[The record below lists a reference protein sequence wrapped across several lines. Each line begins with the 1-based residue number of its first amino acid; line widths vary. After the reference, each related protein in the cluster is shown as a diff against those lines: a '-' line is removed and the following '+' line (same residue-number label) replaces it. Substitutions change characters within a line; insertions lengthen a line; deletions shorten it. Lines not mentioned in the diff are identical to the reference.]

1 MITELKTEIEENIES
16 YSLYELEQMLLLLE
30 SFDMLYYN
38 KSYVYRN
45 YVYGKYVDRML
56 VNQMKFLNDMLTI
69 NYK

>member
-45 YVYGKYVDRML
+45 YTMKKEVNKML
-56 VNQMKFLNDMLTI
+56 ENQMKVLHGMLTI